1 MNPNDKE
8 FVMMYGFGGLGLL
21 WMLLFWVGV
30 VVLIVWGVRQIGGNT
45 TSNDAGN
52 RALEI
57 LEERFARGEIDADEF
72 HRRRAE
78 LERR

>member
-1 MNPNDKE
+1 
-8 FVMMYGFGGLGLL
+8 MMWGYGGIGIL
-21 WMLLFWVGV
+21 WMLLFWVGI
-30 VVLIVWGVRQIGGNT
+30 VVLIVWGVRQIGGNS

-57 LEERFARGEIDADEF
+57 LEERFARGEIDVDEF
-72 HRRRAE
+72 QRRRSE

>member
-1 MNPNDKE
+1 
-8 FVMMYGFGGLGLL
+8 MMWGYGGIGIL
-21 WMLLFWVGV
+21 WMLLFWVGI

-57 LEERFARGEIDADEF
+57 LEERFARGEIDVDEF
-72 HRRRAE
+72 QRRRSE

>member
-1 MNPNDKE
+1 
-8 FVMMYGFGGLGLL
+8 MMWGYGGGLGVL

-30 VVLIVWGVRQIGGNT
+30 VVLIVWGVRQVGGNS

-52 RALEI
+52 RALQI
-57 LEERFARGEIDADEF
+57 LDERFARGEIDADEF
-72 HRRRAE
+72 QQRRSE

>member
-1 MNPNDKE
+1 
-8 FVMMYGFGGLGLL
+8 MMYGFGGIGIL

-30 VVLIVWGVRQIGGNT
+30 VVLIIWGVRQFGNGST
-45 TSNDAGN
+45 TNDAGN

>member
-1 MNPNDKE
+1 
-8 FVMMYGFGGLGLL
+8 MMYGFGGLGLL
-21 WMLLFWVGV
+21 WMLLFWVGI
-30 VVLIVWGVRQIGGNT
+30 VVLIVWGIRQIGGNS
-45 TSNDAGN
+45 TSNHAGN

-72 HRRRAE
+72 HRRRSE

>member
-1 MNPNDKE
+1 
-8 FVMMYGFGGLGLL
+8 MMWGYGGIGIL

-30 VVLIVWGVRQIGGNT
+30 VVLIVWGVRQVGGNS

-52 RALEI
+52 RALQI
-57 LEERFARGEIDADEF
+57 LDERFARGEIDADEF
-72 HRRRAE
+72 QQRRSE

>member
-1 MNPNDKE
+1 
-8 FVMMYGFGGLGLL
+8 MMYGFGGLGLL
-21 WMLLFWVGV
+21 WMLLFWVGI
-30 VVLIVWGVRQIGGNT
+30 VVLIVWGVRQIGGSS

-72 HRRRAE
+72 HRRRSE

>member
-1 MNPNDKE
+1 
-8 FVMMYGFGGLGLL
+8 MMYGFGGLGLL

-45 TSNDAGN
+45 TSRDAGN

-72 HRRRAE
+72 QRRRAE

>member
-1 MNPNDKE
+1 
-8 FVMMYGFGGLGLL
+8 MMYGGFGGLGFL
-21 WMLLFWVGV
+21 WMLLFWVGI
-30 VVLIVWGVRQIGGNT
+30 VVLIVWGVRQFSGD
-45 TSNDAGN
+45 TSSRDAGD